1 MTRTIPHPR
10 FPVAVVSWKPILVA
24 RKRGKNAFTMVAA
37 SAAKPINRIFSQS
50 LRQCYYYWKIMDSH
64 KNGVIHGRVLTV
76 LNALSDI
83 SEAVTA
89 SDVIS
94 AQETRVEFLLSAI
107 ESSAAELHELFV
119 GKMDEDNSKDSGNTS
134 FGEVVCLNC
143 CC

>member
-1 MTRTIPHPR
+1 
-10 FPVAVVSWKPILVA
+10 
-24 RKRGKNAFTMVAA
+24 
-37 SAAKPINRIFSQS
+37 
-50 LRQCYYYWKIMDSH
+50 MDSH

-76 LNALSDI
+76 LNTLRDI

-119 GKMDEDNSKDSGNTS
+119 GKMDEGNSKDSGNTS

>member
-1 MTRTIPHPR
+1 
-10 FPVAVVSWKPILVA
+10 
-24 RKRGKNAFTMVAA
+24 
-37 SAAKPINRIFSQS
+37 
-50 LRQCYYYWKIMDSH
+50 MDSH

-76 LNALSDI
+76 LNTLSDI
-83 SEAVTA
+83 SEAVAA
-89 SDVIS
+89 SYVIS

>member
-1 MTRTIPHPR
+1 
-10 FPVAVVSWKPILVA
+10 
-24 RKRGKNAFTMVAA
+24 
-37 SAAKPINRIFSQS
+37 
-50 LRQCYYYWKIMDSH
+50 MDSH
-64 KNGVIHGRVLTV
+64 KNGRVLTV
-76 LNALSDI
+76 LNTLRDI

-94 AQETRVEFLLSAI
+94 AQETRVEFLLSVI

-119 GKMDEDNSKDSGNTS
+119 GKMDEDDSGNTS

>member
-1 MTRTIPHPR
+1 MN
-10 FPVAVVSWKPILVA
+10 S
-24 RKRGKNAFTMVAA
+24 
-37 SAAKPINRIFSQS
+37 
-50 LRQCYYYWKIMDSH
+50 Y

-76 LNALSDI
+76 LNILRDI

-94 AQETRVEFLLSAI
+94 AQETKVDSLLSDI

-119 GKMDEDNSKDSGNTS
+119 GKMDEDTSKDSGNTS
-134 FGEVVCLNC
+134 FGEVVSLIC